1 MPDRSGVSLV
11 ELMVALALL
20 GVGLLALSAGVA
32 ALARHATAA
41 AVDARGA
48 AVAAELLERAAAARC
63 AAAGAGETTVGPARI
78 RWSVAAEPGA
88 RRLAVEVDAAG
99 DRAAA
104 TRRYDARL
112 ACPPE

>member
-32 ALARHATAA
+32 ALARHAAA
-41 AVDARGA
+41 AAADARGA

-63 AAAGAGETTVGPARI
+63 AAAGAGETTVGPARV
-78 RWSVAAEPGA
+78 RWSLAAEPGA
-88 RRLAVEVDAAG
+88 RRLLVEAG
-99 DRAAA
+99 PVADRAAA
-104 TRRYDARL
+104 PRRYEARL